1 MRLVRILLIFS
12 LVTPVLSGVSQECA
26 GFHTQTCPI
35 PDFSYYY
42 DQQSASFNLK
52 VGDTA
57 ELQIVVF
64 EKTDYYLSVCA
75 HRRVNNVQI
84 KVLEDSSDRTL
95 LYDNIAEGFVD
106 SVKFTNNSTRKII
119 LEVMLPEQGNNRA
132 NDGKERCVGV
142 LIAKRIKVDEF

>member
-1 MRLVRILLIFS
+1 MHLVKLILVHLLF
-12 LVTPVLSGVSQECA
+12 VPALSGTAQECA
-26 GFHTQTCPI
+26 DFHTQTCPI

-84 KVLEDSSDRTL
+84 KVLEDSPDRTL

-106 SVKFTNNSTRKII
+106 SVKFTNNRTRKII
-119 LEVMLPEQGNNRA
+119 LEVMLPEEGNKRA
-132 NDGKERCVGV
+132 SDGKERCVGV